1 MLFKQ
6 TMKRRSLTVF
16 LFALTSL
23 GLGAQDLKLKE
34 VTFRD
39 LRDGFKNTSRWL
51 TYSGDYSSR
60 RHSPLKEI
68 TPENVSGLAVQWTF
82 EATGMSRGRGFEATP
97 LLVDGVLFITGTNN
111 WAWAIDARTGKQIW
125 QYKRQLPTGLTYGGG
140 NIVNRGFGMLGNSL
154 FMATLDAHLIALDRN
169 NGSVLWDTTLAD
181 FKLGHAATLAP
192 LVVKDRVI
200 VGNSGGD
207 MPTSGFIDA
216 YDAKTG
222 KRVWRF
228 NTIPQPGEPGGDTW
242 PSANGAVQRGGGAA
256 WVTGSYDPD
265 LNLLYWGTGNPVPD
279 YDIGDRKGDNLYTAS
294 IVALDADTGKLKWH
308 FQFTPQD
315 NHDWDGN
322 QIPVIADVTLQG
334 RERKVVMVASRNGFF
349 YIFDRAKG
357 ELLLAKPF
365 TATKWARE
373 IGPDGR
379 PVVLNTGFVPAGGS
393 EVTTT
398 CVPDNYGGAN
408 FSPPSYD
415 PERKL
420 FFVMSR
426 ETCAVYTQQRQEP
439 QAGRLYMGGVLKR
452 VSAAGTEFSAV
463 RAIDVTTGQVRWEY
477 KVGVPSMAGVTS
489 TASGVLFAGSQEGEF
504 NALEASTGKK
514 LWSTNT
520 GANIY
525 GAAATTYM
533 LDGRQWVLIP
543 SGLKLIAFALPKN

>member
-1 MLFKQ
+1 MLL
-6 TMKRRSLTVF
+6 TRYRSSWVALLTLMACAV
-16 LFALTSL
+16 LA
-23 GLGAQDLKLKE
+23 GQDLKLPE

-68 TPENVSGLAVQWTF
+68 TPENVSRLALQWAF
-82 EATGMSRGRGFEATP
+82 SAEGMSRGRGFEATP
-97 LLVDGVLFITGTNN
+97 LIQDGVLFITGTNN
-111 WAWAIDARTGKQIW
+111 WAWAIDARTGRQIW
-125 QYKRQLPTGLTYGGG
+125 QYRRALPSGLTYGGG
-140 NIVNRGFGMLGNSL
+140 NIVNRGFGMLGNRL

-169 NGSVLWDTTLAD
+169 TGSVLWDTTLAD

-192 LVVKDRVI
+192 LVVKDLVI

-207 MPTSGFIDA
+207 MPTRGFIDA

-228 NTIPQPGEPGGDTW
+228 NTIPAPDEPGGKTW
-242 PSANGAVQRGGGAA
+242 PFPEVVPRGGGAA
-256 WVTGSYDPD
+256 WVTGSYDPE

-279 YDIGDRKGDNLYTAS
+279 YNADNRQGDNLYTAS

-315 NHDWDGN
+315 THDWDAN
-322 QIPVIADVTLQG
+322 QIPVLTDLRLQG
-334 RERKVVMVASRNGFF
+334 RQRKVVMVASRNGFF
-349 YIFDRAKG
+349 YSFDRATG

-365 TATKWARE
+365 TATPWARD
-373 IGPDGR
+373 IGKDGR
-379 PVVLNTGFVPAGGS
+379 PIVLNTGFIAPGKTEAD
-393 EVTTT
+393 TT

-408 FSPPSYD
+408 FAPPSYD
-415 PERKL
+415 PARGL
-420 FFVMSR
+420 FFVMAR
-426 ETCAVYTQQRQEP
+426 ETCAVYTSRP
-439 QAGRLYMGGVLKR
+439 QDPQPGRLFMGGTLKR
-452 VSAAGTEFSAV
+452 ISGPGTEFSAV
-463 RAIDVTTGQVRWEY
+463 RAIDVATGQVRWEY
-477 KVGVPSMAGVTS
+477 KVGVPSMAGVMS
-489 TASGVLFAGSQEGEF
+489 TASGLVFAGSQEGDF
-504 NALEASTGKK
+504 TALDAGTGKK

-525 GAAATTYM
+525 GAAATTFM

-543 SGLKLIAFALPKN
+543 SGTRLIAFALSSK

>member
-1 MLFKQ
+1 MLRHA
-6 TMKRRSLTVF
+6 TIG
-16 LFALTSL
+16 FALTL
-23 GLGAQDLKLKE
+23 ILALYTLTAQDLKLHD

-39 LRDGFKNTSRWL
+39 IRDGFKNTSRWL
-51 TYSGDYSSR
+51 TYSGDYSSQ

-68 TPENVSGLAVQWTF
+68 TPENVNKLATQWTF
-82 EATGMSRGRGFEATP
+82 EATGMARGRGFEATP

-125 QYKRQLPTGLTYGGG
+125 QYRRQLPTGLTYGGG

-154 FMATLDAHLIALDRN
+154 FMATLDAHLVALDRN
-169 NGSVLWDTTLAD
+169 NGNVLWDTTLAD

-192 LVVKDRVI
+192 LVVKDKVV

-222 KRVWRF
+222 QRAWRF

-242 PSANGAVQRGGGAA
+242 PAPGVVQRGGGAA

-322 QIPVIADVTLQG
+322 QIPVLADITFQG
-334 RERKVVMVASRNGFF
+334 RQRKVAMVASRNGFF
-349 YIFDRAKG
+349 YIFDRANG
-357 ELLLAKPF
+357 QLLLARPF
-365 TATKWARE
+365 TETKWARE

-379 PVVLNTGFVPAGGS
+379 PIVLNTGFVPQGGS
-393 EVTTT
+393 EATTT

-408 FSPPSYD
+408 FTPPSFD
-415 PERKL
+415 ADRKL
-420 FFVMSR
+420 FFVMAR
-426 ETCAVYTQQRQEP
+426 ETCAVYIQQKQEA
-439 QAGRLYMGGVLKR
+439 QTGKLYMGGVLR
-452 VSAAGTEFSAV
+452 RISGPGTEFSAV

-477 KVGVPSMAGVTS
+477 KVGAPSMAGITS
-489 TASGVLFAGSQEGEF
+489 TASGVVFAGSQEGNF
-504 NALEASTGKK
+504 TALDASTGKM

-543 SGLKLIAFALPKN
+543 SGLKLIAFALPKE

>member
-1 MLFKQ
+1 MLRHA
-6 TMKRRSLTVF
+6 TIG
-16 LFALTSL
+16 FALTL
-23 GLGAQDLKLKE
+23 ILALYTLTAQDLKLHD

-39 LRDGFKNTSRWL
+39 IRDGFKNTSRWL
-51 TYSGDYSSR
+51 TYSGDYSSQ

-68 TPENVSGLAVQWTF
+68 TPENVNKLAMQWTF
-82 EATGMSRGRGFEATP
+82 EATGMARGRGFEATP

-125 QYKRQLPTGLTYGGG
+125 QYRRQLPTGLTYGGG

-154 FMATLDAHLIALDRN
+154 FMATLDAHLVALDRN
-169 NGSVLWDTTLAD
+169 NGNVLWDTTLAD

-192 LVVKDRVI
+192 LVVKDKVI

-222 KRVWRF
+222 QRAWRF
-228 NTIPQPGEPGGDTW
+228 NTIPQTGEPGGDTW
-242 PSANGAVQRGGGAA
+242 PAPGVVQRGGGAA

-322 QIPVIADVTLQG
+322 QIPVLADITFQG
-334 RERKVVMVASRNGFF
+334 RQRKVAMVASRNGFF
-349 YIFDRAKG
+349 YIFDRANG
-357 ELLLAKPF
+357 QLLLARPF
-365 TATKWARE
+365 TETKWARE

-379 PVVLNTGFVPAGGS
+379 PIVLNTGFVPQGGS
-393 EVTTT
+393 EATTT

-408 FSPPSYD
+408 FTPPSFD
-415 PERKL
+415 AERKL
-420 FFVMSR
+420 FFVMAR
-426 ETCAVYTQQRQEP
+426 ETCAVYIQQKQEA
-439 QAGRLYMGGVLKR
+439 QTGKLYMGGVLR
-452 VSAAGTEFSAV
+452 RISGPGTEFSAV

-477 KVGVPSMAGVTS
+477 KVGAPSMAGITS
-489 TASGVLFAGSQEGEF
+489 TASGVVFAGSQEGNF
-504 NALEASTGKK
+504 TALDASTGKM

-543 SGLKLIAFALPKN
+543 SGLKLIAFALPKE

>member
-1 MLFKQ
+1 MLL
-6 TMKRRSLTVF
+6 RRRPT
-16 LFALTSL
+16 FALLAASL
-23 GLGAQDLKLKE
+23 VVLTLTAQDLKLHD

-39 LRDGFKNTSRWL
+39 IRDGFKNTSRWL
-51 TYSGDYSSR
+51 TYSGDYSSQ

-68 TPENVSGLAVQWTF
+68 TPENVNKLATQWTF
-82 EATGMSRGRGFEATP
+82 EATGMARGRGFEATP

-125 QYKRQLPTGLTYGGG
+125 QYRRQLPTGLTYGGG

-169 NGSVLWDTTLAD
+169 NGNVLWDTTLAD

-192 LVVKDRVI
+192 LVVKDKVV

-222 KRVWRF
+222 QRAWRF

-242 PSANGAVQRGGGAA
+242 PAPGVVQRGGGAA

-322 QIPVIADVTLQG
+322 QIPVLADITFQG
-334 RERKVVMVASRNGFF
+334 RQRKVAMVASRNGFF
-349 YIFDRAKG
+349 YIFDRANG
-357 ELLLAKPF
+357 QLLLARPF
-365 TATKWARE
+365 TETKWARE

-379 PVVLNTGFVPAGGS
+379 PIVLNTGFVPQGGS
-393 EVTTT
+393 ETTTT

-408 FSPPSYD
+408 FTPPSFD
-415 PERKL
+415 ADRKL
-420 FFVMSR
+420 FFVMAR
-426 ETCAVYTQQRQEP
+426 ETCAVYIQQKQEA
-439 QAGRLYMGGVLKR
+439 QTGKLYMGGVLR
-452 VSAAGTEFSAV
+452 RISGPGTEFSAV

-477 KVGVPSMAGVTS
+477 KVGAPSMAGITS
-489 TASGVLFAGSQEGEF
+489 TASGVVFAGSQEGNF
-504 NALEASTGKK
+504 TALDASTGKM

-543 SGLKLIAFALPKN
+543 SGLKLIAFALPKE